1 MENRIEKY
9 QEVQAEIIRLT
20 SILMTQYWLDYDQ
33 SWQEATRIES
43 RVRRERTRCQI
54 DNDWYL
60 WVQTVEISR
69 RSKPTI

>member
-43 RVRRERTRCQI
+43 RVRRERARCQI

-60 WVQTVEISR
+60 WVQNVEISR